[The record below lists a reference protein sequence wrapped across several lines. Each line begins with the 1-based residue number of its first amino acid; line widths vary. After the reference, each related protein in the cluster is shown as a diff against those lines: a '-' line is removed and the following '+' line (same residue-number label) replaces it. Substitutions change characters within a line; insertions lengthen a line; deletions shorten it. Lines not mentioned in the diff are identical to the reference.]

1 MSFTPPYVAIIDVGH
16 GNSTVLN
23 DSGFSFIVDCG
34 LGPSIRNFLLQEGIT
49 EIQNIFLSH
58 SD

>member
-49 EIQNIFLSH
+49 EIQNIFL
-58 SD
+58 